1 MVSWT
6 CQHAVLNWPMFR
18 SRGVSRLRDATVRS
32 RVPGDGNISPWCVPG
47 WQSVAIFSPHA
58 SPRGPRTG
66 KVPLRGK
73 IRAPCIRKRAGFGRI
88 CAPCIRKAPQ
98 IAVGGY
104 TARRSC
110 QEGTLFAARTPRI
123 MHGAQILP
131 FLGAPFERFDLF
143 RVGRCSRFAHCP
155 RFVWG
160 GARVSRTVPVCA
172 GWRGCFVGSLTC
184 NFELLPA
191 HAQDAPVVAPAFA

>member
-1 MVSWT
+1 MAR
-6 CQHAVLNWPMFR
+6 CC
-18 SRGVSRLRDATVRS
+18 RGAFSGCRPWQDYALMRS
-32 RVPGDGNISPWCVPG
+32 RVSIRGKIPPRCVPG
-47 WQSVAIFSPHA
+47 RQSVASFALHA
-58 SPRGPRTG
+58 SQKRPRTRKEG
-66 KVPLRGK
+66 LLGK

>member
-1 MVSWT
+1 MAR
-6 CQHAVLNWPMFR
+6 CC
-18 SRGVSRLRDATVRS
+18 RGAFSGCLPRQDYALMRS
-32 RVPGDGNISPWCVPG
+32 RVSIRGKIPPRCVPG
-47 WQSVAIFSPHA
+47 RQSVASFALHA
-58 SPRGPRTG
+58 SQKRPRTRKEG
-66 KVPLRGK
+66 LRGK